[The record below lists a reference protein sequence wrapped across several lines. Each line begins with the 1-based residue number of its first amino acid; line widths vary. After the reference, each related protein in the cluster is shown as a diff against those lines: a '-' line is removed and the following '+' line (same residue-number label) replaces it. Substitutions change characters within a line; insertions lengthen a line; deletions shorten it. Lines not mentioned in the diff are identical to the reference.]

1 MTTRYTPILLMDV
14 VSQQAS
20 MLSDSARTCEVLVIA
35 NGYEV
40 RLGVTLDDAQMLVR
54 ALRANPPAPA
64 AAQPATEPV
73 SADSGEAGGAL
84 PYAAYAGAAGG
95 EEGEEGEEAPVPG
108 VPWPQEAASRYAQAP
123 GPLTEDQGGEAQ
135 PPPRAVT
142 ATRVGVAAGV
152 TIPPYDGA
160 PRAGRAALPPGM
172 LPPGMLPPVGRR

>member
-73 SADSGEAGGAL
+73 SAERGEAERAL
-84 PYAAYAGAAGG
+84 PHAPYSGDAVAEDGG
-95 EEGEEGEEAPVPG
+95 EVAEEPVPG
-108 VPWPQEAASRYAQAP
+108 APWPQETAARYAHAP
-123 GPLTEDQGGEAQ
+123 GPLTEEQGGDTPTTQRVA
-135 PPPRAVT
+135 T
-142 ATRVGVAAGV
+142 ATRVGGTAGV